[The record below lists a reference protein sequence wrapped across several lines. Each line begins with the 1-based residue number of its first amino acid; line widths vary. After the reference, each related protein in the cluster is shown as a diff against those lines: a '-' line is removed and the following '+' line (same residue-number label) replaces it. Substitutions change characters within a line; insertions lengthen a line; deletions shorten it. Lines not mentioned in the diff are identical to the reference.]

1 MVKLN
6 YSKLTDEQLAKKEK
20 ENKGLV
26 LVSVVT
32 FLSLIYYFLREYFV
46 ENRINIFLAG
56 VLILTVVGTVQV
68 YLRVKGV
75 REERNKRRNLS

>member
-1 MVKLN
+1 LGVSIN
-6 YSKLTDEQLAKKEK
+6 EQLAKKEK

>member
-46 ENRINIFLAG
+46 ENRINIFFGRCLNSYSCWNG
-56 VLILTVVGTVQV
+56 SSLP
-68 YLRVKGV
+68 
-75 REERNKRRNLS
+75 ESKRSQRGKEINGEI

>member
-6 YSKLTDEQLAKKEK
+6 YSKFDEQLAKKEK

-56 VLILTVVGTVQV
+56 VLILQ
-68 YLRVKGV
+68 LL
-75 REERNKRRNLS
+75 ERFKFT

>member
-32 FLSLIYYFLREYFV
+32 CQQRL
-46 ENRINIFLAG
+46 
-56 VLILTVVGTVQV
+56 
-68 YLRVKGV
+68 
-75 REERNKRRNLS
+75 